1 MAQVI
6 SIGTALLRICPTNN
20 KKIEYSSNG
29 RHWTTH
35 YTGSIY
41 GEFYDL
47 LLFGSEIFAVTSK
60 GLYVSKNEGRNWSS
74 RFTSS
79 TYGEFESIA
88 ANGTELLAITSKGT
102 YASKNE
108 GRNWSKKN

>member
-6 SIGTALLRICPTNN
+6 SIRTALLRINPTNN
-20 KKIEYSSNG
+20 KKIEYSNNG
-29 RHWTTH
+29 KYWTTH
-35 YTGSIY
+35 YTGSTY

-60 GLYVSKNEGRNWSS
+60 GLYVSKNEGRNWSP
-74 RFTSS
+74 RYTNS
-79 TYGEFESIA
+79 TYGEFESIVT
-88 ANGTELLAITSKGT
+88 NGTELLAITSKGT

-108 GRNWSKKN
+108 GRNWTKKN

>member
-29 RHWTTH
+29 KYWTTH
-35 YTGSIY
+35 YTGSTY

-60 GLYVSKNEGRNWSS
+60 GLYVSKNSDQKLIYVLPLLS
-74 RFTSS
+74 TSPTLS
-79 TYGEFESIA
+79 HIPVFLPPT
-88 ANGTELLAITSKGT
+88 
-102 YASKNE
+102 
-108 GRNWSKKN
+108 RHHR

>member
-1 MAQVI
+1 MAQII
-6 SIGTALLRICPTNN
+6 SIGTALLRINPTNN
-20 KKIEYSSNG
+20 KKIEYSNNG
-29 RHWTTH
+29 KYWTTH
-35 YTGSIY
+35 YTGSTY

-60 GLYVSKNEGRNWSS
+60 GLYVSKNEGRN
-74 RFTSS
+74 TNS
-79 TYGEFESIA
+79 TYGEFESIV

-108 GRNWSKKN
+108 GRNWTKKN

>member
-1 MAQVI
+1 MAQII
-6 SIGTALLRICPTNN
+6 SIGTALLRINTTNN
-20 KKIEYSSNG
+20 KKIEYSNNG
-29 RHWTTH
+29 KYWTTH
-35 YTGSIY
+35 YTGSTY

-60 GLYVSKNEGRNWSS
+60 GLYVSKNEGRN
-74 RFTSS
+74 TNS
-79 TYGEFESIA
+79 TYGEFESIV

-108 GRNWSKKN
+108 GRNWTKKN

>member
-29 RHWTTH
+29 KYWTTH
-35 YTGSIY
+35 YTGSTY

-47 LLFGSEIFAVTSK
+47 LF
-60 GLYVSKNEGRNWSS
+60 
-74 RFTSS
+74 
-79 TYGEFESIA
+79 
-88 ANGTELLAITSKGT
+88 LLLLPKDFMYLKMKEETGALVIQILPM
-102 YASKNE
+102 ASL
-108 GRNWSKKN
+108 SLS